1 MDLVVVPALVDS
13 TGAVNDAGA
22 CWRSTTADEGDRN
35 FDLER
40 SAAVVAFP
48 RGPQAWETYLK
59 QELET
64 ARSQGFDPVEKGLVI
79 VVKKNGRVLR
89 RLTGQPPWSSL
100 VGTMEVADGSKFGM
114 PGDDERYMA
123 KALKGDGAL

>member
-1 MDLVVVPALVDS
+1 MVPALVDAN
-13 TGAVNDAGA
+13 GAVNDASA
-22 CWRSTTADEGDRN
+22 CWRQTTADEGDRN

-40 SAAVVAFP
+40 SANVIAFP
-48 RGPQAWETYLK
+48 RGAQAWETYLK

-89 RLTGQPPWSSL
+89 RLTGQPPWSRSWAD
-100 VGTMEVADGSKFGM
+100 GGRDGSKFGM

>member
-1 MDLVVVPALVDS
+1 M
-13 TGAVNDAGA
+13 NDASA
-22 CWRSTTADEGDRN
+22 CWRATTADEGDRN

-48 RGPQAWETYLK
+48 RGAQAWETYLK

-89 RLTGQPPWSSL
+89 RLTGQPPWSRSW
-100 VGTMEVADGSKFGM
+100 
-114 PGDDERYMA
+114 ERWRSRTDRSSACLATTSDMA

>member
-1 MDLVVVPALVDS
+1 MSRCGLVISREKESGGGLPSVS
-13 TGAVNDAGA
+13 
-22 CWRSTTADEGDRN
+22 EGQLE
-35 FDLER
+35 LER
-40 SAAVVAFP
+40 SLSS
-48 RGPQAWETYLK
+48 RGSTHSRVGTQESLK